1 MRINTGR
8 QIITT
13 VNFTDGVCETEWTPE
28 EHQYADIIDS
38 YADAHRENALD
49 PEYLAE
55 YGLAEVFEYELAGLR
70 VVALM
75 IDGKAFTVWTVE
87 DADTARYHTAARTG
101 RTMKIRYVKPSLLVQ
116 GPAEV
121 SRREIRVSSVR
132 LTKDGHTIVRALD
145 VRKDEERSFRADRIT
160 HSTLHRATAP
170 ARPTKAALAAAFRAH
185 TTAQWTPNPDRP
197 VSPLARGGRCTTPS
211 GEHTERGGRCT
222 VCGAVRT
229 ATVPAP
235 RPALEESA
243 EWFLYDT
250 APGSATALE
259 APESVQDKL
268 AEAYASGRRYVK
280 VYA

>member
-13 VNFTDGVCETEWTPE
+13 INFADGVCETEWTPE
-28 EHQYADIIDS
+28 ELQYADIIDS
-38 YADAHRENALD
+38 YADAHRENAKD

-101 RTMKIRYVKPSLLVQ
+101 RTMAIRYVKTDGS
-116 GPAEV
+116 V
-121 SRREIRVSSVR
+121 SRREIRVGSVR
-132 LTKDGHTIVRALD
+132 RTKDGHTIVRALD

-170 ARPTKAALAAAFRAH
+170 ARPTKAALAAAFRA
-185 TTAQWTPNPDRP
+185 TVAVAAP
-197 VSPLARGGRCTTPS
+197 VPAF
-211 GEHTERGGRCT
+211 
-222 VCGAVRT
+222 
-229 ATVPAP
+229 PAP
-235 RPALEESA
+235 RPALEEQPS
-243 EWFLYDT
+243 WFLYDT
-250 APGSATALE
+250 TPGSATALE

>member
-13 VNFTDGVCETEWTPE
+13 INFADGVCETEWTPE

-38 YADAHRENALD
+38 YADAHRENAQD

-87 DADTARYHTAARTG
+87 DADIARYHTAVRTG
-101 RTMKIRYVKPSLLVQ
+101 RTMAIRYVKTDGS
-116 GPAEV
+116 V
-121 SRREIRVSSVR
+121 SRREIRVGSVR
-132 LTKDGHTIVRALD
+132 RTKDGHTVVRALD

-170 ARPTKAALAAAFRAH
+170 ARPTKAALAAAFRATVPAGPSH
-185 TTAQWTPNPDRP
+185 PGWNLLDPN
-197 VSPLARGGRCTTPS
+197 SPA
-211 GEHTERGGRCT
+211 
-222 VCGAVRT
+222 
-229 ATVPAP
+229 VPAP

-250 APGSATALE
+250 TPGSATALE

-268 AEAYASGRRYVK
+268 AEAFASGRRYVK